1 MATFVYDKL
10 IMQYGVIATTVKI
23 LIKLVNGLK
32 SMTNDYPYGYMLAQV
47 CGLALPYYRLDE
59 TEVILRCITYFR
71 LA

>member
-1 MATFVYDKL
+1 
-10 IMQYGVIATTVKI
+10 MQNGVITTTVKI

-32 SMTNDYPYGYMLAQV
+32 SMTSDYPYGYMLAQI

-59 TEVILRCITYFR
+59 SEVILRSVAFFR